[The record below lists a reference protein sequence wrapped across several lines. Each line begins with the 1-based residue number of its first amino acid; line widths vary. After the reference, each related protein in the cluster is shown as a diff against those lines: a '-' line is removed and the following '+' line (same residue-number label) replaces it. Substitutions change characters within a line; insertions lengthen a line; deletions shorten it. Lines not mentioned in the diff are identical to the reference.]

1 MKTPSGLRLGTW
13 LALLVGG
20 AVLPLLVF
28 AAFTLS
34 RLAST
39 HWERQAQAQ
48 IETSRA
54 LALAVDAEIRAWKA
68 ALLALA
74 ESNEVA
80 AASWAGLHAEA
91 SRVAAAY
98 DGWIILTD
106 PSGQQLF
113 NTLRPYGT
121 PLPTSPDTIRAVFA
135 DAQQPTV
142 TDVFF
147 GKTSQRFVVSVAV
160 PVRREGRVAYV
171 LDMGVSPE
179 RLSRLLERQG
189 LPPTWVA
196 GINDRQGRVV
206 ARSSDAARRVGQPA
220 RGWRAEIAGE
230 ATSGLFSGALGD
242 GREGLTAFQRLS
254 EVPWFL
260 VLFIPAAELSAAGHM
275 PLWRFLMAGA
285 LLAIAAIGG
294 GAYLGRK
301 IARPVNRLAAL
312 APRLVRGDAPLVKP
326 SVLIREVQDLQAV
339 IVEAGEAAQDAY
351 RERERAVVAEARATA
366 VAAAEERL
374 RLALAGA
381 DQGLWDWDLRSGE
394 LTWDRRC
401 KALFNLPPDAPVSY
415 ELHLSALHPDDRDRI
430 QDAGEAALRQHTE
443 FDAEYRVVL
452 PDGGVRWVLSR
463 GRGYYDP
470 GGQPIRMAG
479 TVLDITARKQ
489 AEEQLREA
497 LAAKDAAL
505 ADNIALLRE
514 VHHRVK
520 NNLQML
526 CDMLY
531 LQMERVADTDEAG
544 VLQDTYGRIYAIA
557 RLHEQL
563 YQSMQGGQVR
573 LCEYLRRL
581 TSGLTHLYGDVS
593 VTITAPEDGI
603 DLDLDRAIHVG
614 LMVNE
619 LVTNALK
626 HAYPRGTRGDVTV
639 TVQRVDDAIELCVR
653 DTGLGLPAGLDLSG
667 AKTLGLRIVQILA
680 HRLDAKVTVGNQQGA
695 RFTFTFPRH
704 AEPPIE
710 PASVTR
716 A

>member
-430 QDAGEAALRQHTE
+430 QDGGGRTPPAHGVRRGVPGRAARWRGPLGAVPRPGILRSGRPA
-443 FDAEYRVVL
+443 D
-452 PDGGVRWVLSR
+452 PDGRDRAGHHGQETSGGAATGGPCRQ
-463 GRGYYDP
+463 GRRP
-470 GGQPIRMAG
+470 GGQHRPAPRSAPP
-479 TVLDITARKQ
+479 R
-489 AEEQLREA
+489 EEQPP
-497 LAAKDAAL
+497 DAVRHAVS
-505 ADNIALLRE
+505 ADG
-514 VHHRVK
+514 
-520 NNLQML
+520 
-526 CDMLY
+526 
-531 LQMERVADTDEAG
+531 AG
-544 VLQDTYGRIYAIA
+544 CGHGR
-557 RLHEQL
+557 
-563 YQSMQGGQVR
+563 GGRPAGHVR
-573 LCEYLRRL
+573 
-581 TSGLTHLYGDVS
+581 THLRH
-593 VTITAPEDGI
+593 
-603 DLDLDRAIHVG
+603 RA
-614 LMVNE
+614 
-619 LVTNALK
+619 T
-626 HAYPRGTRGDVTV
+626 P
-639 TVQRVDDAIELCVR
+639 
-653 DTGLGLPAGLDLSG
+653 
-667 AKTLGLRIVQILA
+667 
-680 HRLDAKVTVGNQQGA
+680 
-695 RFTFTFPRH
+695 
-704 AEPPIE
+704 
-710 PASVTR
+710 
-716 A
+716 